1 MQKICFSQKN
11 IHNLHT
17 AANRL
22 LNCTSLFFILASV
35 FVINMKV
42 NFSYINTDLKT
53 EIYVVLMFMTNEHRC
68 CGNYLEINYYSI
80 MLCV

>member
-1 MQKICFSQKN
+1 
-11 IHNLHT
+11 
-17 AANRL
+17 
-22 LNCTSLFFILASV
+22 
-35 FVINMKV
+35 MKV